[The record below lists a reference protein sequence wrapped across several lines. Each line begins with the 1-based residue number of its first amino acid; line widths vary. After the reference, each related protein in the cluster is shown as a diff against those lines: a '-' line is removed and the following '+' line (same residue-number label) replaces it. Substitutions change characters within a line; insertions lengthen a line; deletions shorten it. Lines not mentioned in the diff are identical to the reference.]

1 MARMHTRRRGRSS
14 SKRPFVTEAP
24 SWVPLTS
31 KDVEEKVVE
40 LANQNLSMSLI
51 GIRLRDEYAVPSV
64 RLVTGKTITQILEE
78 HKLAPERPE
87 ELMNLLRKVVSL
99 QAHID
104 RNHND
109 THNKHALQLVEAKIR
124 RLVRYYKRT
133 GRIPAD
139 FNYSM
144 ESARLLVE

>member
-24 SWVPLTS
+24 AWVPLTS

-40 LANQNLSMSLI
+40 LANQKMPTSLI

-64 RLVTGKTITQILEE
+64 RLVTGKTIMQILEE
-78 HKLAPERPE
+78 NKLAPEHPE

-99 QAHID
+99 QAHLD
-104 RNHND
+104 RNPND
-109 THNKHALQLVEAKIR
+109 VHNKHSLQLVESKIR
-124 RLVRYYKRT
+124 RLVRYYKRE
-133 GRIPAD
+133 GRLPAD
-139 FNYSM
+139 FNYSID
-144 ESARLLVE
+144 SARLLVE